1 MILLCLRKFD
11 PSFMV
16 DGGVSFFGQTYG
28 QTHLFYKENMEE
40 IKERNNANLILEQE
54 GASWYKTK
62 LNIALLNDLFVK
74 ERWIQNPPNSQD
86 LAYLLKIF
94 RGLLNLV

>member
-1 MILLCLRKFD
+1 
-11 PSFMV
+11 
-16 DGGVSFFGQTYG
+16 
-28 QTHLFYKENMEE
+28 MEE

-62 LNIALLNDLFVK
+62 LNIALLNDLFGK
-74 ERWIQNPPNSQD
+74 EGWIQNPPNSANLD
-86 LAYLLKIF
+86 YLLKIF